1 MRKMASIRRRGD
13 AWQVRVTRKGI
24 KTSVKTFKSKTEAQA
39 WARQEEHQ
47 ADLQLGK
54 GGIPAKELT
63 FGDLLTR
70 YNQCVTIHK
79 RGAEQELIRSR
90 LILRLDIS
98 KCKVSSMTAADV
110 ARYRDSRLTLV
121 SADTVRREFNLLR
134 HVWSVAKREWMLALS
149 ENPFTD
155 VRLPAPSPARQRR
168 LTEEEWERLAQ
179 GAKTTK
185 CDYLFTLV
193 SIAYH
198 TGLRRSEILA
208 LERRDV
214 DLERRYL
221 TIRKSK
227 SGHSRTVP
235 LTVGAHETLTAW
247 INRHTEAQLFNVT
260 PNALRLAFDRLCNK
274 LGIRDFRFHDLRHS
288 FTSRLA
294 EMGFSAVELMALTGH
309 RQLHTLTRYVH
320 MQNSVLQKKLAR
332 IEANY

>member
-1 MRKMASIRRRGD
+1 MASIRRRGES
-13 AWQVRVTRKGI
+13 WQARVTRKGV
-24 KTSVKTFKSKTEAQA
+24 KTNVKTFNSKTEAQQ
-39 WARQEEHQ
+39 WARLQEHQ
-47 ADLQLGK
+47 LDLQLGK
-54 GGIPAKELT
+54 GGIPAKDLT

-70 YNQCVTIHK
+70 YNQCVTVHK

-98 KCKVSSMTAADV
+98 KCKVTTMTAADV
-110 ARYRDSRLTLV
+110 ARYRDSRLKLV

-134 HVWSVAKREWMLALS
+134 HVWSIAKREWILVLG
-149 ENPFTD
+149 ENPFAD

-168 LTEEEWERLAQ
+168 LSEDEWHRMVQ
-179 GAKTTK
+179 GARASK
-185 CDYLFTLV
+185 CVYLFTLLSV
-193 SIAYH
+193 AYH

-227 SGHSRTVP
+227 SGHSRIVP
-235 LTVGAHETLTAW
+235 LTIGAHEALTNW
-247 INRHTEAQLFNVT
+247 MQEQQGDKLFDVT
-260 PNALRLAFDRLCNK
+260 PNALKLAFGRLCNK
-274 LGIRDFRFHDLRHS
+274 LQIKDFRFHDLRHS

-294 EMGFSAVELMALTGH
+294 ELGFTAPELMALTGH
-309 RQLHTLTRYVH
+309 RQLHTLTRYIH
-320 MQNSVLQKKLAR
+320 LQNSVLQKKLAG

>member
-1 MRKMASIRRRGD
+1 MASIRRRGES
-13 AWQVRVTRKGI
+13 WQARVTRQGV
-24 KTSVKTFKSKTEAQA
+24 KTIVKTFRSKADAQT

-47 ADLQLGK
+47 LDLQLGK
-54 GGIPAKELT
+54 GGIPAKDLT

-79 RGAEQELIRSR
+79 RGAEQELVRSR
-90 LILRLDIS
+90 HIRILDIS
-98 KCKVSSMTAADV
+98 KCKVSRMTAADG
-110 ARYRDSRLTLV
+110 ARYRDERLKRV

-134 HVWSVAKREWMLALS
+134 HVWSVAKREWMLVLG

-168 LTEEEWERLAQ
+168 LSEEEWVRLSQ
-179 GAKTTK
+179 GARDSKSV
-185 CDYLFTLV
+185 YLLPILSV
-193 SIAYH
+193 AYH
-198 TGLRRSEILA
+198 TGLRRSELLA

-227 SGHSRTVP
+227 SGHSRIVP
-235 LTVGAHETLTAW
+235 LTAGAHMALTEW
-247 INRHTEAQLFNVT
+247 IEGQQRQASEKLFDVT
-260 PNALRLAFDRLCNK
+260 PNALRLTFGRLCK
-274 LGIRDFRFHDLRHS
+274 KIDIKDFRFHDLRHC

-320 MQNSVLQKKLAR
+320 MHNCVLQKKLAAM
-332 IEANY
+332 EAA

>member
-1 MRKMASIRRRGD
+1 MASIRRRGES
-13 AWQVRVTRKGI
+13 WQVRVTRKGV
-24 KTSVKTFKSKTEAQA
+24 KTSVRTFKSKTEAQA

-47 ADLQLGK
+47 LDLRLGK
-54 GGIPAKELT
+54 GGIPATDLT

-79 RGAEQELIRSR
+79 RGIEQELIRSR
-90 LILRLDIS
+90 LILRMDIS
-98 KCKVSSMTAADV
+98 KCKVSSMNAADV
-110 ARYRDSRLTLV
+110 ARYRDSRLKVV

-134 HVWSVAKREWMLALS
+134 HVWSVAKREWMLVLG

-168 LTEEEWERLAQ
+168 LTEEEWERLAE
-179 GAKTTK
+179 GAKNSK
-185 CDYLFTLV
+185 CDYLLTIV
-193 SIAYH
+193 SVAYH

-208 LERRDV
+208 LKRSDV

-227 SGHSRTVP
+227 SGHSRIVP
-235 LTVGAHETLTAW
+235 LTVGAHEALTAW
-247 INRHTEAQLFNVT
+247 FAQSTDDKLFNVT
-260 PNALRLAFDRLCNK
+260 PNALRLAFARLCNK
-274 LGIRDFRFHDLRHS
+274 LEIRDFRFHDLRHS

-294 EMGFSAVELMALTGH
+294 EMGFSAMELMALTGH

-320 MQNSVLQKKLAR
+320 LQNSVLQKKLAG